1 VLVTSERRTDADIR
15 ADIAFEREQLVRALR
30 DLRADVAAK
39 RRVAALAGL
48 AAGVGVALAFAIR
61 ARCRR

>member
-1 VLVTSERRTDADIR
+1 VASERRTEADLR

-48 AAGVGVALAFAIR
+48 AAAVGVVVAGAVR
-61 ARCRR
+61 ARRLR